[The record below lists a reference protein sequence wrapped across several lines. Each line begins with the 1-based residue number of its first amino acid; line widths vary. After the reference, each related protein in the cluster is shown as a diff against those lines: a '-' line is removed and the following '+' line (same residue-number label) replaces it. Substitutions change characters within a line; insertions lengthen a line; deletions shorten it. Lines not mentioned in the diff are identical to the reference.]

1 MVSNPAA
8 KDALMG
14 HGLTST
20 MWNEW
25 KHVDRNLVLSD
36 AAIMLE
42 LLMGHFSVIYN
53 YHG

>member
-36 AAIMLE
+36 VAIIAGVAHWFGL
-42 LLMGHFSVIYN
+42 FP
-53 YHG
+53 